1 MIKNIIL
8 DIGNVLGHFCWED
21 IFHEKLGVYGKDFD
35 EMAAA
40 TTGSG
45 MWNEF
50 DRSLLSDEEI
60 IEACCKRAPQ
70 HADKIR
76 EFFSYVGEIVIDY
89 DYSEDWIKSL
99 KARGYKVYILSNYG
113 RTSFNKCLENGHL
126 QFINLA
132 DGRLVSYEVC
142 MCKPEA
148 GIYEAFL
155 KKFKL
160 NASECVFID
169 DRPENIAGGE
179 KAGIKGIV
187 FTGYEQAQRELEK
200 VLLEA

>member
-1 MIKNIIL
+1 MIKNVVL

-21 IFHEKLGVYGKDFD
+21 IFHDKLGVYGKDFD

-60 IEACCKRAPQ
+60 IDACCKRAPQ
-70 HADKIR
+70 HAEKIR
-76 EFFSYVGEIVIDY
+76 EFFTYVGEIVIDY
-89 DYSEDWIKSL
+89 DYSADWIKNL
-99 KARGYKVYILSNYG
+99 KSRGYKVYILSNYG

-126 QFINLA
+126 QFVNLA

-142 MCKPEA
+142 KCKPEPE
-148 GIYEAFL
+148 IYEEFL
-155 KKFKL
+155 KKFGL
-160 NASECVFID
+160 IASECVFID

-179 KAGIKGIV
+179 KAGIRGVV
-187 FTGYEQAQRELEK
+187 FRNFEQAKEELEA
-200 VLLEA
+200 VLKES